1 MLHAFGRFVFD
12 FGALVVG
19 FMHSGSGTTSAIVQ
33 HTVHTLSDLVA
44 PHM

>member
-33 HTVHTLSDLVA
+33 HTVHTLETAFL
-44 PHM
+44 PMN